1 VLQHPAL
8 SSGQAEEVSQDLL
21 GNSPDA
27 KSFAKRKLVLMEYMQ
42 KVKDAEFTIV
52 PQLAASG
59 R

>member
-1 VLQHPAL
+1 VQQHPAL

-42 KVKDAEFTIV
+42 KVKETEFNIE
-52 PQLAASG
+52 PQPIASG
-59 R
+59 S